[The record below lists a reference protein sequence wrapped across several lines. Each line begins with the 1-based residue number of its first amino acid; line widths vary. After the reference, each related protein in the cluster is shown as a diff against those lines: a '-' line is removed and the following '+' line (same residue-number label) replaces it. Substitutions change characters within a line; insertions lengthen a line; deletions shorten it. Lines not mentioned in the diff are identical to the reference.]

1 MGIRARILPSIPT
14 GVIAFAAIALC
25 FYSIGAWWGIPQGT
39 SAEFVKSWGVDD
51 ESPLGPLTE
60 IHNILHPKPNQ
71 WLSYPLLYSFIT
83 VAAYAPYMAYLLIVG
98 KFSSPGAEYPFGFA
112 DPASALQTLTLIAH
126 MVSAVMGALTVGAT
140 YYIGN
145 ALSGRLTAAFYA
157 TLTLVSF
164 PLVYYARNGNVDA
177 TSLAFVA
184 LTVAVLARISMTELS
199 TRRAVWLSIFG
210 GLALAAKESAVG
222 VFLPIPLLLIYW
234 QYRAGL
240 AGNRLTTT
248 GAFVKLVLLCL
259 VVSFLAFGLGSGLF
273 VDPHRYFAHV
283 HYLRKLLETVAA
295 GETRVASTYPFTLAG
310 NLGYATEMIRR
321 TASAISFPGLMAA
334 LLGVYIA
341 ARSRTVAV
349 VPAVL
354 AVVYFTYLF
363 LTYRLAQVRYLLPVI
378 MLLLFYV
385 PYAAAHAENAVLRVV
400 ALGLA
405 ALALVFGCLN
415 AVDFT
420 YRMLSDSRYAAAEW
434 LQQKAVAGDT
444 IAYFGTPENLPF
456 LPRGTRAEIATPA
469 MSMYEQPD
477 ISDTKVAEIL
487 EKWAADPPRFILL
500 SPDHTQPY
508 GIPYPHTVPPALYE
522 GLVDGSFGYRQ
533 VAHLETPSLF
543 PWLPAPIL
551 DYPVVNPPIRV
562 FEPTT
567 LGPDS

>member
-1 MGIRARILPSIPT
+1 MGNRARVPFGIPS
-14 GVIAFAAIALC
+14 GAIAFAVIALC
-25 FYSIGAWWGIPQGT
+25 FYSIASWWGMPQGT

-98 KFSSPGAEYPFGFA
+98 KFSNPGAEYPFGFA

-126 MVSAVMGALTVGAT
+126 MVSAVMGALTVGAA

-145 ALSGRLTAAFYA
+145 ALSGRLTAAIYA
-157 TLTLVSF
+157 TLVLVSF

-184 LTVAVLARISMTELS
+184 LTVAVLANISMTAFS
-199 TRRAVWLSIFG
+199 ARQAVWLSIFG
-210 GLALAAKESAVG
+210 GLALAAKESSLG

-234 QYRAGL
+234 QYRSGPSGSHA
-240 AGNRLTTT
+240 TTT
-248 GAFVKLVLLCL
+248 FTFVRLVLLCV
-259 VVSFLAFGLGSGLF
+259 VVSFLAFGLGSGLI

-295 GETRVASTYPFTLAG
+295 GETRVASTYPFTLSG
-310 NLGYATEMIRR
+310 NLGYVAEMIRR
-321 TASAISFPGLMAA
+321 TASAISLPGLAAA

-341 ARSRTVAV
+341 ARNRTVAV

-354 AVVYFTYLF
+354 AVVYFAYLF
-363 LTYRLAQVRYLLPVI
+363 STYRLAQVRYLLPVI
-378 MLLLFYV
+378 FLLLFYV
-385 PYAAAHAENAVLRVV
+385 AYVAVHTENAVLRVV
-400 ALGLA
+400 AQCLA
-405 ALALVFGCLN
+405 ALALVFGGLN

-420 YRMLSDSRYAAAEW
+420 YRMLRDSRYAAAEW
-434 LQQKAVAGDT
+434 LQHKTAAGDM
-444 IAYFGTPENLPF
+444 IAYFGTEENLPF
-456 LPRGTRAEIATPA
+456 LPPGIRAEIATPA
-469 MSMYEQPD
+469 MSMYEQPNID
-477 ISDTKVAEIL
+477 DTKVAEIL
-487 EKWAADPPRFILL
+487 QKWAADPPRFILI

-522 GLVDGSFGYRQ
+522 GLIDGSIGYRQ
-533 VAHLETPSLF
+533 VAQIETPSLF
-543 PWLPAPIL
+543 PWLPAPVL
-551 DYPVVNPPIRV
+551 DYPVVNPTIRV
-562 FEPTT
+562 FEPAT
-567 LGPDS
+567 LGPGS